1 MSTTAQYAST
11 PFVGAGTTTTAD
23 ASYSAPTTATVG
35 VIAQAL
41 GTGIR
46 IDQLDNISLGTSVA
60 GLHRLFIC
68 EGDVG
73 PTISSI
79 TSATTTATLT
89 TATAHNLITGD
100 IITLRNSF
108 PIAYDVTNAAV
119 TVTGPTTFTFTIIS
133 VAGVS
138 ARDVGSYA
146 STPAAPIYRLVRE
159 FAVIAITASTTVSAF
174 AYSLSSQQNAEF
186 MPIILPPGFSLRTT
200 VSVTQTGALNTIAR
214 GGSF

>member
-1 MSTTAQYAST
+1 MSTSAQYAST
-11 PFVGAGTTTTAD
+11 PIIWSGNTTTAD
-23 ASYSAPTTATVG
+23 ASYSAPTNGTVG

-41 GTGIR
+41 GSGIR

-68 EGDVG
+68 EGNVG

-100 IITLRNSF
+100 IITLRGAF
-108 PIAYDVTNAAV
+108 PVAYNVTNVAV
-119 TVTGPTTFTFTIIS
+119 TVTTSTAFTFTIVS
-133 VAGVS
+133 VSGVA

-146 STPAAPIYRLVRE
+146 STPTAPTYRLVRE
-159 FAVIAITASTTVSAF
+159 FPILAITASSTVNAF
-174 AYSLSSQQNAEF
+174 AYSLNSQTNAEF
-186 MPIILPPGFSLRTT
+186 MPIVLPAGFSLRTT
-200 VSVTQTGALNTIAR
+200 VSVTQTGALNTTAR